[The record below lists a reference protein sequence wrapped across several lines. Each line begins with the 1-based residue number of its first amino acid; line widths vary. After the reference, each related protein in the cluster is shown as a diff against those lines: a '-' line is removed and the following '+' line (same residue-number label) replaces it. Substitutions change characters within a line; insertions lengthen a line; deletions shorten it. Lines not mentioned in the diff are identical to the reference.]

1 MTTHLSTGFK
11 ALDIF
16 AGGLNGGEL
25 VLIGGRLG
33 MGKTSFALNL
43 ALNAANEFRDKKHLG
58 VAFFSM
64 KQSLSQLRERFLSS
78 ITRIPSMKIIKGEL
92 SADEFQRIAKA
103 SENLEKMPLYIDDT
117 PALSPADLR
126 ERCRRIKDDPE
137 KGLGLVIID
146 YLQLIKDEK
155 RSLILQRL
163 KEIAKEFDVPVIV
176 LSHLTRAPENRKN
189 KRPRLNDI
197 RDYKDLS
204 AVDKVLFLY
213 RESYYLKHDMPE
225 QRTNETEEAYLER
238 FREWDLWILSI
249 EKNCEL
255 IIAKNPSGLCGTVN
269 LFFEGLTGFFWNEFQ
284 YSVSHTSIRSPTA
297 EHFV

>member
-25 VLIGGRLG
+25 ILIGGRPG
-33 MGKTSFALNL
+33 MGITSFALNL
-43 ALNAANEFRDKKHLG
+43 AVHIAQQEKNVLYFNFKDKAEYLDC
-58 VAFFSM
+58 
-64 KQSLSQLRERFLSS
+64 RFLTVFARNKIKNTLPIHFYRGFYPPLES
-78 ITRIPSMKIIKGEL
+78 IRKTIGDFSDG
-92 SADEFQRIAKA
+92 IAA
-103 SENLEKMPLYIDDT
+103 I
-117 PALSPADLR
+117 
-126 ERCRRIKDDPE
+126 
-137 KGLGLVIID
+137 IID
-146 YLQLIKDEK
+146 YLQVIEGEK
-155 RSLILQRL
+155 RSLMLQRL
-163 KEIAKEFDVPVIV
+163 KEIAKGFDAPVIV

-225 QRTNETEEAYLER
+225 QRTNETEEAYLDR
-238 FREWDLWILSI
+238 FREWDRRISSI

-269 LFFEGLTGFFWNEFQ
+269 LFFEGLTGFFWE
-284 YSVSHTSIRSPTA
+284 
-297 EHFV
+297 

>member
-11 ALDIF
+11 VLD
-16 AGGLNGGEL
+16 AVTNGLNGGEL
-25 VLIGGRLG
+25 ILIGGRPG

-43 ALNAANEFRDKKHLG
+43 ALNMANGLKGKERSA

-64 KQSLSQLRERFLSS
+64 EQSLSQLRERFLSS

-146 YLQLIKDEK
+146 CLQLIKDEK

-176 LSHLTRAPENRKN
+176 LSQLTRAPENRKD
-189 KRPRLNDI
+189 KHPRLNDI

-204 AVDKVLFLY
+204 AADKVLFLY
-213 RESYYLKHDMPE
+213 RENYYLNFDYPE
-225 QRTNETEEAYLER
+225 QRANETDEAFYDRINEWAKRFLSTEKTATSSSRKIRPAIAER
-238 FREWDLWILSI
+238 STCIL
-249 EKNCEL
+249 K
-255 IIAKNPSGLCGTVN
+255 K
-269 LFFEGLTGFFWNEFQ
+269 
-284 YSVSHTSIRSPTA
+284 
-297 EHFV
+297 

>member
-25 VLIGGRLG
+25 VLIGGRPG

-43 ALNAANEFRDKKHLG
+43 ALNMANGLKGKERSA

-64 KQSLSQLRERFLSS
+64 EQSLSQLRERFLSS

-163 KEIAKEFDVPVIV
+163 KETAKEFDVPVIV
-176 LSHLTRAPENRKN
+176 LSQLTRAPENRKD
-189 KRPRLNDI
+189 KHPRLNDI

-238 FREWDLWILSI
+238 FREWNWWILSI

-269 LFFEGLTGFFWNEFQ
+269 LFFEGLTGFFWE
-284 YSVSHTSIRSPTA
+284 
-297 EHFV
+297 

>member
-11 ALDIF
+11 VLD
-16 AGGLNGGEL
+16 AVTNGLNGGEL
-25 VLIGGRLG
+25 ILIGGRPG

-43 ALNAANEFRDKKHLG
+43 AVHIAQQEKNVLYFNFKDKAEYLDC
-58 VAFFSM
+58 
-64 KQSLSQLRERFLSS
+64 RFLTVFARNKIKNTLPIHFYRGFYPPLES
-78 ITRIPSMKIIKGEL
+78 IRKTIGDFSDG
-92 SADEFQRIAKA
+92 IAA
-103 SENLEKMPLYIDDT
+103 I
-117 PALSPADLR
+117 
-126 ERCRRIKDDPE
+126 
-137 KGLGLVIID
+137 IID

-176 LSHLTRAPENRKN
+176 LSQLTRAPENRKN
-189 KRPRLNDI
+189 KHPRLNDI

-213 RESYYLKHDMPE
+213 RESYYLKRDMPE

-238 FREWDLWILSI
+238 FREWDRRISSI

-269 LFFEGLTGFFWNEFQ
+269 LFFEGLTGFFWE
-284 YSVSHTSIRSPTA
+284 
-297 EHFV
+297 

>member
-25 VLIGGRLG
+25 VLIGGRPG

-43 ALNAANEFRDKKHLG
+43 ALNMANGLKGKERSA

-64 KQSLSQLRERFLSS
+64 EQSLSQLRERFLSS

-92 SADEFQRIAKA
+92 SADKFQRIAKA

-163 KEIAKEFDVPVIV
+163 KEIAKEFDAPVIV
-176 LSHLTRAPENRKN
+176 LSQLTRAPENRKD
-189 KRPRLNDI
+189 KHPRLNDI

-213 RESYYLKHDMPE
+213 RESYYLKRDMPE

-238 FREWDLWILSI
+238 FREWNRWILSIEISI

-269 LFFEGLTGFFWNEFQ
+269 LFFEGLTGFFWE
-284 YSVSHTSIRSPTA
+284 
-297 EHFV
+297 